1 VRRGGPP
8 SVAARRAARSNRAAR
23 LPLQPLRDVVHEP
36 VGRYAHLLQRIPVP
50 YRDGTVLRRLP
61 VDRDAEWRSG
71 LVLAA
76 VAAPDRATVVVEGV
90 AVVAHVVVDAAGQ
103 LGHPVLVHE
112 WKYRR
117 LERGD
122 GGTEAE
128 HDALL
133 PRHVL
138 LVVGVAQHHER
149 GAVRAGGRLDYVGD
163 EPLIRRG

>member
-1 VRRGGPP
+1 ARVPEELHTPGVIHSDPHGP
-8 SVAARRAARSNRAAR
+8 
-23 LPLQPLRDVVHEP
+23 LPFP
-36 VGRYAHLLQRIPVP
+36 VLDCA
-50 YRDGTVLRRLP
+50 VLRRLP

-90 AVVAHVVVDAAGQ
+90 AVVAHVVVDPAGQ

-112 WKYRR
+112 WEYRR

-128 HDALL
+128 SEDLL
-133 PRHVL
+133 TR
-138 LVVGVAQHHER
+138 
-149 GAVRAGGRLDYVGD
+149 
-163 EPLIRRG
+163 